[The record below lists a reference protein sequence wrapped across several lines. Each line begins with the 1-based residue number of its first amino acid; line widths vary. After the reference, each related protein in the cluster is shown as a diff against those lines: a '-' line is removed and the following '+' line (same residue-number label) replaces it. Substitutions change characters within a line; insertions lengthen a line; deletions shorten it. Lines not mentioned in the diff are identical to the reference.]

1 MFISLTRN
9 QVNKILFLL
18 MYWLA
23 AAVFYIF
30 LEMSIEGYQASVY
43 DIYKFNYSYNFV
55 RILIIACSAVIF
67 GGFFLAI
74 FEILFF
80 NKLFR
85 KKPFG
90 TVLLVKS
97 IFYISGIF
105 IFISVATFISAS
117 FILKK
122 DLLHI
127 TVLERYVH
135 FLSSPKVWATLV
147 YWSFAVLSAFFILN
161 ISDKLGQGVLLNYVL
176 GKYHIPKEENRVFM
190 FLDLI
195 SSTKYAEKL
204 GHKKYSM
211 MIQDCYS
218 DLTDAVIDCNA
229 QIYQYVGD
237 EVVLTWDKNRGI
249 KNNNCINAFFQ
260 FKKILEM
267 KEDYYK
273 SKYTCLPKFKAGSNF
288 GLVTVA
294 EVGEMKKE
302 LAYHGDAINTA
313 ARIRSVCNSFNKEFL
328 ISADLLSIL
337 EDVDHYYKVE
347 SVGITKLKGKQNI
360 VGVFSVEEKIS
371 TRDTIKYNC
380 SH

>member
-1 MFISLTRN
+1 MSISLTRN

-18 MYWLA
+18 VYWLSA
-23 AAVFYIF
+23 AIFYIF
-30 LEMSIEGYQASVY
+30 LEMSIEGYTASVY

-67 GGFFLAI
+67 GGFFLAV

-90 TVLLVKS
+90 TVLIVKS

-105 IFISVATFISAS
+105 IFISIATYISAS
-117 FILKK
+117 FILNK

-127 TVLERYVH
+127 SVFERYMH
-135 FLSSPKVWATLV
+135 FLSSPKVWAILL
-147 YWSFAVLSAFFILN
+147 YWSFAVLSAFFVLN

-176 GKYHIPKEENRVFM
+176 GKYHTPKEENRVFM

-204 GHKKYSM
+204 GHKRYSM

-218 DLTDAVIDCNA
+218 DLTDAVIECSA

-237 EVVLTWDKNRGI
+237 EVVLTWDKSMGI
-249 KNNNCINAFFQ
+249 KNNNCIKAYFE
-260 FKKILEM
+260 FKQILEM
-267 KEDYYK
+267 KKNYYE
-273 SKYTCLPKFKAGSNF
+273 SKYECLPKFKAGANY

-313 ARIRSVCNSFNKEFL
+313 ARIRSACNSFNKEFL

-337 EDVDHYYKVE
+337 EKVDSDYRVE
-347 SVGITKLKGKQNI
+347 SVGITQLKGKQNF
-360 VGVFSVEEKIS
+360 VGVLCVEEKI
-371 TRDTIKYNC
+371 
-380 SH
+380 

>member
-1 MFISLTRN
+1 MVYSLTKN

-18 MYWLA
+18 IYWLA

-30 LEMSIEGYQASVY
+30 LEMSIEGYTASVY
-43 DIYKFNYSYNFV
+43 DIYKFDYRYNFI
-55 RILIIACSAVIF
+55 RILLIACSAVLL
-67 GGFFLAI
+67 GGFFLAT
-74 FEILFF
+74 FEVLYF

-97 IFYISGIF
+97 VFYVTGIF
-105 IFISVATFISAS
+105 IFISVATYISAS

-122 DLLHI
+122 DLFHI
-127 TVLERYVH
+127 SVLERYIH
-135 FLSSPKVWATLV
+135 FLSSPKVWAILV

-161 ISDKLGQGVLLNYVL
+161 ISDKLGQGVLLNYLL
-176 GKYHIPKEENRVFM
+176 GKYHTPKEENRVFM

-195 SSTKYAEKL
+195 SSTEYAEKL

-218 DLTDAVIDCNA
+218 DLTDVVNDCNA

-237 EVVLTWDKNRGI
+237 EVVLTWDKSMGI

-260 FKKILEM
+260 FKQILEM
-267 KEDYYK
+267 KKSYYK
-273 SKYTCLPKFKAGSNF
+273 SKYECLPKFKAGSNF

-313 ARIRSVCNSFNKEFL
+313 ARIRSACNSFNKEFL

-337 EDVDHYYKVE
+337 VDMDINYKVE

-360 VGVFSVEEKIS
+360 VGVFSVEKKS
-371 TRDTIKYNC
+371 
-380 SH
+380 